1 MDTKVLTLRPQVV
14 WESLMHV
21 GYIGLL
27 NSPCF
32 LPQKLQDSIHL
43 EQD

>member
-1 MDTKVLTLRPQVV
+1 MVTKVLTLSPHVV

-21 GYIGLL
+21 GFVGLL

-32 LPQKLQDSIHL
+32 
-43 EQD
+43 